1 MWTLSDLLSIANE
14 SSLIKNESSFE
25 FSFDKK
31 QNFISCTNT
40 LKSIC
45 MYPVDMYP
53 TDIPQSSWISQI
65 WKNVCFVAKA

>member
-1 MWTLSDLLSIANE
+1 MWTLNDLLSIANE
-14 SSLIKNESSFE
+14 SSLTKNESSFE

-40 LKSIC
+40 LKSIGN
-45 MYPVDMYP
+45 MYP

-65 WKNVCFVAKA
+65 CKNVCFVAKA